1 MSRCLF
7 LVMIFSFAVAALPA
21 QDKGQSKPNTLT
33 AKEIAEGCIMLFD
46 GETTFGWDAVDTGK
60 WTVAGGMLAPEAGTK
75 SPLVTRA
82 EFNEFEL
89 SAEYVLKSGGEAKL
103 VLGADESG
111 RERPTSRAVAF
122 RPMGNRWH
130 KLLLSVTRHRVSV
143 HFAPIH
149 VIGIVS
155 ASEPEPA
162 LQAVD
167 RRGHIGL
174 IGSGVVFRDLKLKP
188 LGLKPIFNGK
198 DLSGWQEVKTERT
211 KSVYSV
217 TEKGEL
223 NVKNGP
229 GDLQTE
235 GQWDDFI
242 LQMDVISNGKHL
254 NSGVFF
260 RALPG
265 EFWLGYEAQI
275 RNQWQG
281 EDRTKPVDFGTGG
294 IYNRQP
300 ARRVIS
306 SDNEWFTMTVIAHGN
321 HLATWVNGY
330 PVADFSDTRPA
341 NRSARNGTKTDKGV
355 ISLQGHDPGTD
366 LSFRNLRIAELPKS
380 KSP

>member
-1 MSRCLF
+1 MCRCLF
-7 LVMIFSFAVAALPA
+7 LAIIFSFAAAALLA
-21 QDKGQSKPNTLT
+21 QEKSESKPNTLT
-33 AKEIAEGCIMLFD
+33 AKEIAEGWILLFD
-46 GETTFGWDAVDTGK
+46 GETTVGWKVTGK
-60 WTVAGGMLAPEAGTK
+60 ADVKDG
-75 SPLVTRA
+75 V
-82 EFNEFEL
+82 
-89 SAEYVLKSGGEAKL
+89 L
-103 VLGADESG
+103 VLGGAEAATATTTSNFADFELKYQRKLDGGSAELDLG
-111 RERPTSRAVAF
+111 QVRVQQLLPTPLFAEDTIISQMTGKSTPITIKVPA
-122 RPMGNRWH
+122 GTT
-130 KLLLSVTRHRVSV
+130 LS
-143 HFAPIH
+143 
-149 VIGIVS
+149 
-155 ASEPEPA
+155 
-162 LQAVD
+162 L
-167 RRGHIGL
+167 RG
-174 IGSGVVFRDLKLKP
+174 LKLKL

-198 DLSGWQEVKTERT
+198 DLTGWKEVKTNRT

-265 EFWLGYEAQI
+265 EFWSGYEAQI

-281 EDRTKPVDFGTGG
+281 DDRTKPVDFGTGG

-300 ARRVIS
+300 ARRVVS

-330 PVADFSDTRPA
+330 PVADFADTRPP

-355 ISLQGHDPGTD
+355 ISLQGHDPSTD
-366 LSFRNLRIAELPKS
+366 LSFRNIRIAELPKAAE
-380 KSP
+380 KK